1 MNKIYKVVWNAARG
15 CYVVG
20 SELMKTHQGKKKS
33 REGVI
38 SRSAMALL
46 TGLAGWGAAAN
57 IIYADVTVADPSKY
71 GNTVRQNGNVFD
83 VMNQQVKDKNALNR
97 FDRFSL
103 TENQM
108 ANLHM
113 GDAERQINIVNQR
126 MDVNGVVNAIKDNK
140 IGGDVYFFSDKGIAV
155 GAKGVFNVGSLTLG
169 TNAKA
174 GEKLFDEGFGEYD
187 GKTGTAKAKYIA
199 GSGAISVKGTI
210 NTDGDVILGTKKDL
224 TLDGASIKTHRDLA
238 SVNVE
243 SSFSD
248 MRKQVMN
255 LPEKGSADAA
265 KALGNGDVVL
275 YTEDNASVSGG
286 KIMSA
291 GGNVTVSA
299 VSSDAKLQ
307 ADPEEKPA
315 DGMISIKN
323 AYIDSS
329 SDKRDSGKIEVSA
342 ARDVMG
348 VSRVEVDGST
358 LDASGKGGHHSGDVA
373 VHATAATQLY
383 AWDIGDGAYA
393 QVHMGKDKDVSG
405 RNTITADNVDIA
417 AYATTTGDIGQSNE
431 SKTEAELEAKVQNAG
446 EEGTAL
452 SLLKDMGGNLRA
464 VVQATKIKAGADVDI
479 EKTDMAA
486 LGGGKDESAS
496 HGNIS
501 ILSNARSAIQPM
513 TIGAVGYGVN
523 VGISDVDSHVHVDH
537 SSLYAAK
544 DTDISAVG
552 DNKVSMSLIELNFLD
567 DKVRSTV
574 DFTWAELNSRVSAV
588 VGENATITSKEDAS
602 VKASSTRTLSSSVSN
617 GGDTNVIGIAA
628 SVAMADTKAEAE
640 MNGTVYAGGDVTVEA
655 DNSIA
660 KSESG
665 VYQADT
671 SKASSMSGESGL
683 APTVNAVKDKG
694 GQAAG
699 KVKDGAVW
707 IYEKIKSLVADK
719 GEDEGIELDDL
730 DVDEEK
736 NPEQAAEAK
745 KKPWNKLG
753 LNGATAI
760 LLSGNDANASVTGKV
775 RGISDSPVDG
785 KYRGNDAKGAGSL
798 TVKAENIARTSAKSA
813 AFQAPPAKETGAD
826 DKQVTV
832 SAAVTYTAQKNH
844 STAFISG
851 DTKTEGDTKVT
862 AETKIPWQTK
872 LTGTGMAEIGM
883 NAVFIAIDGTGQEL
897 PSYLVD
903 SWTQTSGSGEKA
915 NGAASIAVV
924 NYDNSAKAFIGKK
937 DDAQRE
943 APKVEAG
950 GNVDVNGTTD
960 ITTVNFTGSVKN
972 LLNKAPVNVWSGR
985 RNEIFNKKDWDP
997 NEASNT
1003 GIGGAAL
1010 AVRQKN
1016 NAEAYIDGGAE
1027 VTSGK
1032 DTNVTARTEAFNL
1045 AMTAAGGM
1053 AKSLAIDGTVGV
1065 NRIDNSTKAYLGKGT
1080 ITSGKDVNISASDDS
1095 VDVNLAGAVGA
1106 GEGSGIGA
1114 TIGYNHIIR
1123 DTEACVTG
1131 NMDAEGDMTVHAE
1144 NTGEIIAA
1152 SAAGAVT
1159 YEGKGTSAVN
1169 GGGSS
1174 GFHTPDAE
1182 EESEDGGGLEG
1193 LADSMAGETTNLASS
1208 ADSTIS
1214 KAASQDSS
1222 MKDNAGKAKGGLA
1235 ASANVAVNRIHDTSR
1250 AYVKKDGE
1258 EPVISG
1264 GALSVTSS
1272 NDSSI
1277 IATAAAISASFS
1289 SQNTHALAGSFMYN
1303 SITGVNEAYVEGADM
1318 TLTGSKK
1325 KDRDE
1330 SLAVEAENKETI
1342 TNVAASGSY
1351 TPKGNAVAGQVSLN
1365 WVDDE
1370 NRAWVKD
1377 SSLKADE
1384 VVSISSKNNGKI
1396 GSYTGAVAAATGGS
1410 GASGNAVGAAINVNL
1425 MEGDTTAFLENTEVK
1440 GASSGSAGKT
1450 AVTAEEK
1457 SHITSIVASGAAAN
1471 NFGGAFSASG
1481 NWIHTAADAHVEN
1494 NKSMEAESLAVEAGK
1509 HSTSTLGVGSAAIGN
1524 QAAGASIGVMVN
1536 DSTVKASLA
1545 GSEDHV
1551 ISGGGI
1557 TVKAD
1562 NAYNGSASDSESD
1575 STAKNVAVGFAGG
1588 AAQFGG
1594 SGSVTV
1600 NVIRQ
1605 TTDASLGK
1613 GRYDAGSGKVDVEAI
1628 TKANLFGLAGGVSVS
1643 GGTGIGAA
1651 VDVEHYTGHTYAGL
1665 EDGADIIDG
1674 AGVIVNADSS
1684 ENMTSIAATLAG
1696 GSSFGGAGAAG
1707 AHSITT
1713 DTGAYMGSG
1722 KGSKGA
1728 KAVVKGTVDV
1738 KAKDTTKLTT
1748 AAGSGGIGESAGVG
1762 LTAAVEVVDKNVTA
1776 SVGKNS
1782 KVNAAGLS
1790 VSVENTSDSVTFA
1803 AGLGAGGTAGVAGAA
1818 SETFVTHTTKAFVD
1832 DGADVTVNSRPGRAD
1847 DGRALIKAASSFT
1860 QGSGAGSLGA
1870 SGTVGA
1876 GLANATVSL
1885 NADTEAYAGNGAK
1898 VKADDIAIDAS
1909 HKTDIT
1915 YATIAGG
1922 VGGNAGLSGSIGV
1935 NVLDTETKAYTGN
1948 DAALTAAAKDITLSA
1963 EDTTKLHGGNGGAV
1977 IGINGGGA
1985 GAAVAATVVKKDTET
2000 YAGKNAKL
2008 DSRGKVTLSSDNKEN
2023 LLNVSIQASGGLYA
2037 GLAGAANSTVLHATT
2052 KAFTD
2057 TGVSINTGEDYR
2069 NGGGDVSLAA
2079 THEIERMDST
2089 AAGAAAGAGSI
2100 GAGVDVGVV
2109 RTQTNAYLGDG
2120 NTVHTKGSV
2129 SVKAHD
2135 NMHDIATR
2143 PLAAS
2148 IGGVGLSG
2156 SISVYSFGGALSDDD
2171 KAALKG
2177 KTSENGEEMGF
2188 DDWTDSQINDSS
2200 TAAAMGAYDSEA
2212 LSHVKAKLGTS
2223 FSSKAPSSTGEA
2235 GTLSKVGSG
2244 TSISAGG
2251 SVTVEA
2257 DDTLSVTNTMGNLS
2271 AGAAAAG
2278 TSVSVVTGDKDVKA
2292 LVDRAA
2298 SIRAAGD
2305 VTVKADSSHRLSSA
2319 MVGASVSGGVSIQ
2332 GTEETWKDTARVA
2345 ALLGDTN
2352 GIHGKNISI
2361 TSNNTHDLNSLLTGA
2376 SVALSGALN
2385 GAVITADVSGTS
2397 EAGVGGNGTYDK
2409 EVKADEDVTISA
2421 DAHTRLGAKAVGAAV
2436 GVYAG
2441 AGTGVKLSS
2450 DVDTKAFT
2458 GKGEKIF
2465 GKNISITS
2473 HNTPV
2478 LDNLA
2483 VSAGLGLAGVG
2494 VTVAEN
2500 ESKDDS
2506 RVLIGESTVL
2516 AAEKKVDVSSSMSR
2530 PDGSMKEEKGKYNSF
2545 ARAIAGA
2552 GGVVAGSAAITGAT
2566 MNHETET
2573 EVGAHAKITGGTV
2586 SISASHDDVANVE
2599 METAAAGMYSG
2610 TGGDMRTNM
2619 TSGVKVTLKDGVS
2632 IVSSD
2637 DTKVLAENRSEKNWL
2652 DGKDH
2657 KNGISGGASLAG
2669 GSGIVNHTSITHTTK
2684 VDMGKVTVSGNGA
2697 ALSADEKAKGLTEYD
2712 KKGIAVDAKS
2722 TIISR
2727 DYNTIATGSA
2737 VSAAHVKNTTE
2748 AKADTDVTVAEG
2760 ASFKAG
2766 GTDEASR
2773 EYNDRDFT
2781 ANGSGSRASSYRGG
2795 SIAFGSRNDADIS
2808 SYTMVDVFG
2817 AAGYAGSTNDVTYI
2831 GHADTSFNGSAET
2844 ARGDIRTAAGRDSS
2858 GNTGTLRAQGTS
2870 DILNATAIP
2879 ISIAGDPEVTVESH
2893 ADLTLGEKASLK
2905 SDRDVYLESQAG
2917 YAAALASGEVKDW
2930 VNKLA
2935 EAFGSDGYK
2944 LGKAHE
2950 NTSSA
2955 ANISGSVETGIHRD
2969 RHISFWGVPEKDKD
2983 GNLTGNWILYTDR
2996 NGDISYTVS
3005 GSVPVGTDLY
3015 RRLDELD
3022 GLKGDDAAMAAYD
3035 AERKFIQSKLVEQ
3048 GLGYYQGTTF
3058 VRLPVNDPSEYDD
3071 MAGKMKDGSSYLAS
3085 RADLKAMYTD
3095 AKRESEDQSRALSS
3109 VQTSYDSWK
3118 DAAAAES
3125 RAQSSYDR
3133 ALTVKNEKETDLA
3146 SREAAVDSVRGSESL
3161 EDYVKAHGDEKVVK
3175 SYLFAKSAYDSA
3187 AGSAKDAASALETAK
3202 GKTLSAA
3209 SSYKERA
3216 KSYDTVYLSSFSTDP
3231 TAALGERLK
3240 TEADELAKEQK
3251 LYSDSISAMDS
3262 DISYKKNQLKA
3273 TDDFFAKGG
3282 KEVNGQFVTASGT
3295 VIDGNEYA
3303 YEGGSYVLLHKTAY
3317 NRLTHEIN
3325 VGSVT
3330 SRLGDI
3336 HLEGDTIYGTGSL
3349 KASGDGKVTI
3359 TNNTPYNLYVNDVTV
3374 AGKGSTEGVG
3384 RGGMIYRSGSAL
3396 SSSSASGILKEIND
3410 KNRDKTK
3417 SASFTGVVTR
3427 NLSAKPEV
3435 TIRNTFAPQSKEYM
3449 AGKES
3454 VFSAPS
3460 LHTKGVVYN
3469 PRGAVSVTSTSGD
3482 VYNEGSI
3489 NGAAISV
3496 TANNGD
3502 YIQSYNP
3509 NYRIS
3514 NMGGTPLDDAGN
3526 LQSADG
3532 MGILANGNIYIS
3544 ARYVNINSTI
3554 QSGVAEWKYTIPADF
3569 TLYYRDADG
3578 KVHGGLSAAD
3588 AKALSGSHTFY
3599 VADKDGNAINR
3610 NGDRS
3615 ASDSTGERLTYDVE
3629 TDRFVLSNVEVRGG
3643 HVSIVGTIINTAR
3656 SGAAKGNIKALDG
3669 YGTITVDNRSGKDLE
3684 LRALSTG
3691 DGVEGTIEI
3700 TDLDKSSGAVRQKVV
3715 YTRRADGIYQ
3725 SVNGADPVK
3734 VTGES
3739 STSYATDS
3747 HMYYSYQTGRDWSV
3761 TNRYEYHG
3769 TRNDWFGIQNEQPTK
3784 DELLAIGGKL
3794 VASNPGVE
3802 RPLNGG
3808 YYVSTTNDV
3817 NKTDTGEYYHTSER
3831 TIENGNARYS
3841 WDIKSKRLWYTLGLA
3856 KKWDV
3861 VMTEDLS
3868 KNTVKQYSVKADYP
3882 VGIEFFGNQEG
3893 GSLSVS
3899 GNTGSLYI
3907 EGVLNNKG
3915 GSTSLSGKDII
3926 QGSAGF
3932 IDTKSLSLTASG
3944 SAGKGNGI
3952 RTAAET
3958 VDGSAGDTFAVNVSD
3973 HGVTLGGVTAGKL
3986 ASITAADGISQKE
3999 ESIVKSDRIEL
4010 SAGNG
4015 AISGK
4020 GGAFHVETGSPEG
4033 GAADSR
4039 YGLKA
4044 AAAGDIAITN
4054 TSGDLYLDSV
4064 TSDKGNVT
4072 LTTSGSFIDNNF
4084 TDRDNENAREK
4095 LEGWARKAVLE
4106 NSSETIS
4113 KQKTLLINKVEAK
4126 YNEYLALSSHVKDG
4140 VYILDGAEKTSLAA
4154 SGITDLD
4161 AYAAEKQARYE
4172 ELKKTAGTW
4181 TKEGVA
4187 AYIKSIEGSSDTNL
4201 YGNAALKAESLAG
4214 DTCLTAAEKAEAL
4227 VGSAKSAK
4235 DLLVTFAPG
4244 GIKEGITDTNAT
4256 IKGTPHV
4263 SGKNVTL
4270 TALGDGTM
4278 GSGSIGEKKT
4288 GITVDLS
4295 KDNIPNLTSEELLA
4309 LAAAERG
4316 DFKVSGDKVTVS
4328 TVRPIDT
4335 KAGGILTAKADK
4347 GALYITSQEGIH
4359 EGSTIE
4365 AGGEVRLKTKGAITG
4380 ADVKAGDQV
4389 VLESAGGAISDV
4401 TLKGS
4406 GVVTARAEKGVE
4418 INKEGDLVI
4427 HTLYASDGDVAV
4439 HITEGSV
4446 YAEEG
4451 NDEEGNEQ
4459 GTTFVN
4465 VEGKNISITGADSIL
4480 GEKGNAGSLGM
4491 KAMGG
4496 AIRAEVKDRAD
4507 ITVFGNPEDSETKIS
4522 ARDLALTSRG
4532 DIKAGTFSGSET
4544 LTVYNAG
4551 KVWGGTFR
4559 GGDVSLTN
4567 GGTLS
4572 GGSFTA
4578 GGNMT
4583 MVNRKDG
4590 VMENGSFAG
4599 NDLAFTN
4606 KGKAAGGSYKADAS
4620 MNLANEGSLEKGTFE
4635 SEGTLDMANSGTVGR
4650 SSLTAERDL
4659 TYSDR
4664 ETGAIM
4670 DSSLTSKTGKV
4681 ILGGKAPLLGRVEN
4695 VAISAAHDIAMN
4707 AKSDITLTFVKGSDV
4722 SLTTGGNLTVDK
4734 AETTE
4739 GSLTLD
4745 AGEKLTAK
4753 TLTSTSGL
4761 TAKSGTDMEV
4771 ETMNA
4776 KGAAELT
4783 AKENLSLTKGKAAS
4797 LTMKSGRGM
4806 TVGEAETT
4814 DGDLAL
4820 DAGEKL
4826 TAKTL
4831 TSTSGLTAKS
4841 GTDMEVETMNAKGAA
4856 ELTAKENL
4864 SLTKGK
4870 AASLTMKSGRGMTVG
4885 EAETTDGDLALDAG
4899 EKLTAKTL
4907 TSTSGLNLTSGNDM
4921 DVDYFTA
4928 WEEAKLE
4935 SGDNIRLKEGR
4946 AGDVFMD
4953 AGRNL
4958 FVEDT
4963 LQARMGSA
4971 SLKAAE
4977 DANIHSLTAH
4987 KNVDLLS
4994 GGNAFIESVETK
5006 EGDAAFTSET
5016 GDLEVLESQ
5025 IAGALLMKAGRNIRL
5040 SRSHSVKLSM
5050 KAGESMETKGENA
5063 LISTGDADMEAGET
5077 IRISSRSPVMKME
5090 GVDTERFPSVLTGSG
5105 DAGSILTA
5113 EAKGTDFDP
5122 SGKGSARLETD
5133 TGRVKISAK
5142 IVEMDTLFTAG
5153 AADIEMKADYAGV
5166 DDMSAGKGTALT
5178 LTGFSGRQTGYGGF
5192 HTTTAP
5198 FLLKDSF
5205 VENLYLTGIDDLS
5218 LWNTTLGGD
5227 SRLATSFMT
5236 FTVRKNGG
5244 ALGEHMGSLTLHGYD
5259 IATGERLGDVRNG
5272 ITINGS
5278 YFTPTGTSV
5287 MYRSIYQ
5294 DNELGDDGREKEKS
5308 DDRDHYQEI
5317 GFAPAAESE
5326 DYVVLMK

>member
-20 SELMKTHQGKKKS
+20 SELMKTHRGKKKS

-38 SRSAMALL
+38 SRSAMAIL

-57 IIYADVTVADPSKY
+57 IIYADVTVADPSRY

-83 VMNQQVKDKNALNR
+83 VTNQQVKDKNALNR
-97 FDRFSL
+97 FERFSL

-113 GDAERQINIVNQR
+113 GDAERQINIVKQK

-169 TNAKA
+169 TSAKA
-174 GEKLFDEGFGEYD
+174 GEELFEKGFGDYD
-187 GKTGTAKAKYIA
+187 KLSGTGKAKYIA
-199 GSGAISVKGTI
+199 GNGEISVKGKI
-210 NTDGDVILGTKKDL
+210 NTEGDVILGTKKNL
-224 TLDGASIKTHRDLA
+224 TLNGASIETHRDL
-238 SVNVE
+238 STVNVE
-243 SSFSD
+243 SSLSD
-248 MRKQVMN
+248 MRRQVMN
-255 LPEKGSADAA
+255 LPERGSADAA
-265 KALGNGDVVL
+265 RALGNGDIVL
-275 YTEDNASVSGG
+275 YTEDNASLSGG
-286 KIMSA
+286 KIISA
-291 GGNVTVSA
+291 GGNVTISA

-307 ADPEEKPA
+307 ADPEEKPG

-329 SDKRDSGKIEVSA
+329 SEKRDSGEIEVSA
-342 ARDVMG
+342 ARNVMG
-348 VSRVEVDGST
+348 VSRVEVDGT
-358 LDASGKGGHHSGDVA
+358 TMDASGKGGHHAGDVA
-373 VHATAATQLY
+373 VHAAAATQLY

-405 RNTITADNVDIA
+405 RNTITGDNVDVA

-479 EKTDMAA
+479 EKTDMFAM
-486 LGGGKDESAS
+486 GGGKDESAP

-501 ILSNARSAIQPM
+501 ILSDARSAIQPM

-523 VGISDVDSHVHVDH
+523 VGISDVDSHVHVDN

-574 DFTWAELNSRVSAV
+574 DFTWAELNSDVSAV
-588 VGENATITSKEDAS
+588 VDENAVITGKEDVS

-655 DNSIA
+655 DNSVA

-671 SKASSMSGESGL
+671 SKAASMSGESGL
-683 APTVNAVKDKG
+683 APTVNAVKNKG

-707 IYEKIKSLVADK
+707 LFDKIKSLVADK

-730 DVDEEK
+730 NVDEEK

-775 RGISDSPVDG
+775 RGITDVPVDG

-813 AFQAPPAKETGAD
+813 AYQAPPAEETGAD
-826 DKQVTV
+826 EKQVTV

-844 STAFISG
+844 SAAFISG

-903 SWTQTSGSGEKA
+903 SWTQASGGGEKA

-937 DDAQRE
+937 DDAQTE
-943 APKVEAG
+943 APKVEASG
-950 GNVDVNGTTD
+950 DVDVNAKTD

-972 LLNKAPVNVWSGR
+972 LLNKAPINVWSGR

-1016 NAEAYIDGGAE
+1016 STEAYIDGGAE

-1032 DTNVTARTEAFNL
+1032 DTNVTADSEAFNL

-1080 ITSGKDVNISASDDS
+1080 ITSGKDVTISASDDS

-1114 TIGYNHIIR
+1114 TIGYNHIMR
-1123 DTEACVTG
+1123 DTEAYVTG
-1131 NMDAEGDMTVHAE
+1131 NLDAEGDMTVHAE

-1182 EESEDGGGLEG
+1182 EGAEEGGGLEG

-1208 ADSTIS
+1208 ADGAIS
-1214 KAASQDSS
+1214 EAASQDSS

-1235 ASANVAVNRIHDTSR
+1235 ASANVAVNRIHDTAR
-1250 AYVKKDGE
+1250 AYVKKAEGSE
-1258 EPVISG
+1258 APVISG

-1289 SQNTHALAGSFMYN
+1289 SQNTQAIAGSFMYN
-1303 SITGVNEAYVEGADM
+1303 SITGVNEAYVEGADL
-1318 TLTGSKK
+1318 TLTGTEKK
-1325 KDRDE
+1325 EDGNDVDA
-1330 SLAVEAENKETI
+1330 SLTVKASNEETI

-1377 SSLKADE
+1377 STVKADE
-1384 VVSISSKNNGKI
+1384 SISVDSRNSGKI
-1396 GSYTGAVAAATGGS
+1396 SSYTGAVSAATGGT
-1410 GASGNAVGAAINVNL
+1410 GHAVGAAINVNL
-1425 MEGDTTAFLENTEVK
+1425 MEGDTAAALENTEVK
-1440 GASSGSAGKT
+1440 GASSARAGKT

-1457 SHITSIVASGAAAN
+1457 SNITSIVASGAAAN
-1471 NFGGAFSASG
+1471 RFGGAFSGSG
-1481 NWIHTAADAHVEN
+1481 NWIHTTADAHVN
-1494 NKSMEAESLAVEAGK
+1494 SAKGMDAAGLSVEAGN
-1509 HSTSTLGVGSAAIGN
+1509 HSTSTIGVGSAALGN

-1536 DSTVKASLA
+1536 DSTVKASLTG
-1545 GSEDHV
+1545 GSSEV
-1551 ISGGGI
+1551 IAADGI

-1575 STAKNVAVGFAGG
+1575 STAKNVAIGAAAG

-1600 NVIRQ
+1600 NVIKQ
-1605 TTDASLGK
+1605 TTDATMGK
-1613 GRYDAGSGKVDVEAI
+1613 GKYDAGSGKVDVEAL
-1628 TKANLFGLAGGVSVS
+1628 TKANLFGLAGGASVS

-1651 VDVEHYTGHTYAGL
+1651 VDVQHYTGHTYAGL
-1665 EDGADIIDG
+1665 EDGAHVIDG
-1674 AGVIVNADSS
+1674 SGVVVNAESS

-1696 GSSFGGAGAAG
+1696 GGDFAGAGAAG

-1713 DTGAYMGSG
+1713 DTKAYAGSG
-1722 KGSKGA
+1722 DGEEGA
-1728 KAVVKGTVDV
+1728 SLSVNGMVDI
-1738 KAKDTTKLTT
+1738 KAKDTTKLKTG
-1748 AAGSGGIGESAGVG
+1748 AGSGGVGGTAGVG
-1762 LTAAVEVVDKNVTA
+1762 LTAAVEVVDKTVTA

-1782 KVNAAGLS
+1782 RVMGTALS
-1790 VSVENTSDSVTFA
+1790 VSSENTSDSVTVA
-1803 AGLGAGGTAGVAGAA
+1803 AGLGGGGSAGVAGAA
-1818 SETFVTHTTKAFVD
+1818 SETFVTHTTKAYVD
-1832 DGADVTVNSRPGRAD
+1832 DGADVDIYVRPDEKDEKEHSGKALVKAD
-1847 DGRALIKAASSFT
+1847 SSFT
-1860 QGSGAGSLGA
+1860 QGSGAGSVGA
-1870 SGTVGA
+1870 GGTVGV
-1876 GLANATVSL
+1876 GLSNATVSL
-1885 NADTEAYAGNGAK
+1885 KADTEAYAGNGAK
-1898 VKADDIAIDAS
+1898 VEAGDISFDAS
-1909 HKTDIT
+1909 HETDIT

-1922 VGGNAGLSGSIGV
+1922 VGGNAGVSGSIGV
-1935 NVLDTETKAYTGN
+1935 NVLDTKTKAYTGKE
-1948 DAALTAAAKDITLSA
+1948 AELTAETGDIALSA
-1963 EDTTKLHGGNGGAV
+1963 VDTTKLHGGNGGLA
-1977 IGINGGGA
+1977 IGVNGGGA
-1985 GAAVAATVVKKDTET
+1985 GAAVAATVVKKDTEA
-2000 YAGKNAKL
+2000 YVGKNAKL
-2008 DSRGKVTLSSDNKEN
+2008 DSKGKVTLSADNKEN
-2023 LLNVSIQASGGLYA
+2023 LFNLSVQASGGLYA
-2037 GLAGAANSTVLHATT
+2037 GLAGAANSTYLNAVT

-2057 TGVSINTGEDYR
+2057 TGVSINSKNEYKD
-2069 NGGGDVSLAA
+2069 GGGDISLTAV
-2079 THEIERMDST
+2079 HEIERMDST

-2120 NTVHTKGSV
+2120 NTVNTKGSL
-2129 SVKAHD
+2129 SIKAHD
-2135 NMHDIATR
+2135 NMHDISTR
-2143 PLAAS
+2143 ALAAS

-2156 SISVYSFGGALSDDD
+2156 SISVYNFGGTLSDSD

-2177 KTSENGEEMGF
+2177 KTSKDGQETGF

-2200 TAAAMGAYDSEA
+2200 TATAMGAYDSEA
-2212 LSHVKAKLGTS
+2212 LTAVKAKLGTS

-2235 GTLSKVGSG
+2235 GTLAKVGSG

-2257 DDTLSVTNTMGNLS
+2257 DDTLSITNTMGNLS
-2271 AGAAAAG
+2271 VGMTSAG

-2298 SIRAAGD
+2298 SVSAGGD
-2305 VTVKADSSHRLSSA
+2305 LTVKADSSHSLSSTI
-2319 MVGASVSGGVSIQ
+2319 VGASVSAGVALQ
-2332 GTEETWKDTARVA
+2332 GTEETWKDTARVS

-2352 GIHGKNISI
+2352 GIHAKNISI
-2361 TSNNTHDLNSLLTGA
+2361 TSHNTHDLASLLTGA

-2397 EAGVGGNGTYDK
+2397 EAGVGDDTGIYDK
-2409 EVKADEDVTISA
+2409 EVKADEDITISA

-2441 AGTGVKLSS
+2441 TGTGVKLSS

-2458 GKGEKIF
+2458 GKGEKIS

-2478 LDNLA
+2478 LDGLA

-2494 VTVAEN
+2494 VTAAEN

-2506 RVLIGESTVL
+2506 RVRIGENTVL
-2516 AAEKKVDVSSSMSR
+2516 TAEEKVNVASSMSR
-2530 PDGSMKEEKGKYNSF
+2530 PDGSVKEEKGKYNSF
-2545 ARAIAGA
+2545 AQAIAGA
-2552 GGVVAGSAAITGAT
+2552 GGVVAGSVAVTDIT
-2566 MNHETET
+2566 MDHETET
-2573 EVGAHAKITGGTV
+2573 EVGANAKITGRTV
-2586 SISASHDDVANVE
+2586 SISAGHDDVANLE
-2599 METAAAGMYSG
+2599 METAAVGMYSG
-2610 TGGDMRTNM
+2610 TGGDTRTNI
-2619 TSGVKVTLKDGVS
+2619 TSDVKVTLKDGVS
-2632 IVSSD
+2632 IASTD
-2637 DTKVLAENRSEKNWL
+2637 NTKITAENRSEKKWL
-2652 DGKDH
+2652 DGKDR
-2657 KNGISGGASLAG
+2657 KNGISAGASLAG

-2697 ALSADEKAKGLTEYD
+2697 ALTADEKAKGLTEYD
-2712 KKGIAVDAKS
+2712 KKGIAVDAHS

-2727 DYNTIATGSA
+2727 DYNTIATGS
-2737 VSAAHVKNTTE
+2737 VVGAAHVKNTTE
-2748 AKADTDVTVAEG
+2748 ASAHTDVTVAEG

-2766 GTDEASR
+2766 GTEEASK
-2773 EYNDRDFT
+2773 EYNDRDFA

-2795 SIAFGSRNDADIS
+2795 SIAVGSRNDADIS

-2817 AAGYAGSTNDVTYI
+2817 AAGYAGSTNDVTYT
-2831 GHADTSFNGSAET
+2831 GHADTVFNGSAET

-2858 GNTGTLRAQGTS
+2858 GNTGILRAQGTS

-2879 ISIAGDPEVTVESH
+2879 ISIAGDPDVTVNSYGN
-2893 ADLTLGEKASLK
+2893 LTLGEKASLR
-2905 SDRDVYLESQAG
+2905 SDRDVYLEAQAG
-2917 YAAALASGEVKDW
+2917 NVAALASGEVKDW

-2944 LGKAHE
+2944 LGKSHE
-2950 NTSSA
+2950 NTATA
-2955 ANISGSVETGIHRD
+2955 ASLSGSVETGIHRD

-3035 AERKFIQSKLVEQ
+3035 SERKFIRSKLVEQ
-3048 GLGYYQGTTF
+3048 GLGYYEGVNF

-3085 RADLKAMYTD
+3085 QADRKTLYTD
-3095 AKRESEDQSRALSS
+3095 AKRESEAQSKALSS
-3109 VQTSYDSWK
+3109 VQSAYDSWK

-3125 RAQSSYDR
+3125 SAQVSYDS
-3133 ALTVKNEKETDLA
+3133 ALAVKNEKETALTGA
-3146 SREAAVDSVRGSESL
+3146 VKAVDDVRGSTGL
-3161 EDYVKAHGDEKVVK
+3161 EDYVKAHRDEDVVK
-3175 SYLFAKSAYDSA
+3175 SYLSAKDAYDSA
-3187 AGSAKDAASALETAK
+3187 AAELSDAGSVLTAAKGKAASAV
-3202 GKTLSAA
+3202 
-3209 SSYKERA
+3209 SSYKESA
-3216 KSYDTVYLSSFSTDP
+3216 KGYDSTYETSFSKDP
-3231 TAALGERLK
+3231 MAALGSLL
-3240 TEADELAKEQK
+3240 TMEADELRREQK
-3251 LYSDSISAMDS
+3251 LYSDSISLVDS

-3282 KEVNGQFVTASGT
+3282 KEVNGQFVTASGS
-3295 VIDGNEYA
+3295 VISGSDYA
-3303 YEGGSYVLLHKTAY
+3303 YEGGSYVLLHKEAY

-3325 VGSVT
+3325 VGDVT
-3330 SRLGDI
+3330 SQLGDI

-3359 TNNTPYNLYVNDVTV
+3359 TNYTPYNLYVNQVTI
-3374 AGKGSTEGVG
+3374 AGKGGTEGVG
-3384 RGGMIYRSGSAL
+3384 TGGMIYRSGSAL
-3396 SSSSASGILKEIND
+3396 SSASSADILKEIND
-3410 KNRDKTK
+3410 KNKDKTK
-3417 SASFTGVVTR
+3417 SASFTDVVTR
-3427 NLSAKPEV
+3427 NLSDKPDV
-3435 TIRNTFAPQSKEYM
+3435 TIKNTFEPKSKEYM
-3449 AGKES
+3449 VENES
-3454 VFSAPS
+3454 AFSAPS
-3460 LHTKGVVYN
+3460 LHTKGLVYN
-3469 PRGAVSVTSTSGD
+3469 PRGSVTVTSASGD

-3489 NGAAISV
+3489 NGAAINV

-3509 NYRIS
+3509 SYRIS
-3514 NMGGTPLDDAGN
+3514 NMGGTPLDDSGN

-3532 MGILANGNIYIS
+3532 MGILANGNIFIS

-3554 QSGVAEWKYTIPADF
+3554 QSGMAEWNYTIPADF
-3569 TLYYRDADG
+3569 TLYYKDADG
-3578 KVHGGLSAAD
+3578 TVHGGLSTAD
-3588 AKALSGSHTFY
+3588 AKDLSGVHTFY
-3599 VADKDGNAINR
+3599 VADKDGKAINR
-3610 NGDRS
+3610 NGDKS
-3615 ASDSTGERLTYDVE
+3615 SSDSTGERLTYDAE

-3643 HVSIVGTIINTAR
+3643 HVSIVGTIINTAQA
-3656 SGAAKGNIKALDG
+3656 GAAKGNIKALDG

-3691 DGVEGTIEI
+3691 SGVEGTIEI
-3700 TDLDKSSGAVRQKVV
+3700 TDLDKSTGAVRQKVV

-3725 SVNGADPVK
+3725 SVNGAHPVK

-3769 TRNDWFGIQNEQPTK
+3769 TRADWFGIQDKEPTK
-3784 DELLAIGGKL
+3784 QELLAIGGKL

-3808 YYVSTTNDV
+3808 YYVSTSNDV
-3817 NKTDTGEYYHTSER
+3817 NQVDTGEYYRFSER
-3831 TIENGNARYS
+3831 TIDNGGARYS
-3841 WDIKSKRLWYTLGLA
+3841 WDIKSKRLWYTLGVA

-3861 VMTEDLS
+3861 VMTEDVS
-3868 KNTVKQYSVKADYP
+3868 KNTVKQYSVKADHP
-3882 VGIEFFGNQEG
+3882 VGIGFFGNQEG

-3932 IDTKSLSLTASG
+3932 IDTKSLTLHAAG

-3958 VDGSAGDTFAVNVSD
+3958 VDGSAGDTFAVTVFD

-3986 ASITAADGISQKE
+3986 SSITAAGTISQKE
-3999 ESIVKSDRIEL
+3999 GASVKADRVEL
-4010 SAGNG
+4010 SAESG

-4020 GGAFHVETGSPEG
+4020 GSAFHVETGRPEG

-4044 AAAGDIAITN
+4044 SAAGDIAITN

-4064 TSDKGNVT
+4064 ISENGSVA
-4072 LTTSGSFIDNNF
+4072 LTTNGSFIDNNF
-4084 TDRDNENAREK
+4084 TDTDNENAREK

-4126 YNEYLALSSHVKDG
+4126 YSEYLALSSRVKDG
-4140 VYILDGAEKTSLAA
+4140 VYTLDEASKEALRA

-4161 AYAAEKQARYE
+4161 VYAAGKQARYE
-4172 ELKKTAGTW
+4172 ELKKTVGTW
-4181 TKEGVA
+4181 TKEGVEG
-4187 AYIKSIEGSSDTNL
+4187 YIKSIEESHDTAL
-4201 YGNAALKAESLAG
+4201 YGNAALTAESLSG
-4214 DTCLTAAEKAEAL
+4214 DTYLTAAEKAEAL

-4244 GIKEGITDTNAT
+4244 GIKEGITDTNTT

-4270 TALGDGTM
+4270 TALDDGHTM

-4295 KDNIPNLTSEELLA
+4295 KENIPDLTSEELLA

-4316 DFKVSGDKVTVS
+4316 DFHVNGDKVTVS
-4328 TVRPIDT
+4328 TVRAIDT

-4347 GALYITSQEGIH
+4347 GAVYITSQEGIH
-4359 EGSTIE
+4359 EGSSIE
-4365 AGGEVRLKTKGAITG
+4365 AGGEVRLKTKGTMEG
-4380 ADVKAGDQV
+4380 VDVMAGDQV

-4427 HTLYASDGDVAV
+4427 HTLYAAGGDVAV
-4439 HITEGSV
+4439 NIKNGSV

-4451 NDEEGNEQ
+4451 NDEEGTEP

-4480 GEKGNAGSLGM
+4480 GEKGNANSLGV

-4496 AIRAEVKDRAD
+4496 AVKAEVKDKAD
-4507 ITVFGNPEDSETKIS
+4507 MTVFGNMEDGETKIS
-4522 ARDLALTSRG
+4522 ARNLALTSRG
-4532 DIKAGTFSGSET
+4532 DIKTGTFSGSEK
-4544 LTVYNAG
+4544 LSLYNAG
-4551 KVWGGTFR
+4551 KVSGGTFR
-4559 GGDVSLTN
+4559 GGEVGLTN

-4590 VMENGSFAG
+4590 VMDSGFFAG
-4599 NDLAFTN
+4599 KDLTFN
-4606 KGKAAGGSYKADAS
+4606 NEGKAAGGTYKADES
-4620 MNLANEGSLEKGTFE
+4620 MNLANSGTLKKSTFE
-4635 SEGTLDMANSGTVGR
+4635 SGGPLDMANSGTVSR
-4650 SSLTAERDL
+4650 SSLISGRDL
-4659 TYSDR
+4659 TYGDTK
-4664 ETGAIM
+4664 TGAIM
-4670 DSSLTSKTGKV
+4670 DSSLTSKAGKV
-4681 ILGGKAPLLGRVEN
+4681 ILGGASPLLGRVEN
-4695 VAISAAHDIAMN
+4695 VSISAVHDIAMN
-4707 AKSDITLTFVKGSDV
+4707 AKSDLTLTSVKGSTV

-4734 AETTE
+4734 AETTD
-4739 GSLTLD
+4739 GDLTMEAD
-4745 AGEKLTAK
+4745 GKLTAE

-4771 ETMNA
+4771 ENLSA
-4776 KGAAELT
+4776 GDAAELT
-4783 AKENLSLTKGKAAS
+4783 AKESLSLTKGSASS
-4797 LTMKSGRGM
+4797 LTMKSGKGM

-4814 DGDLAL
+4814 DGDLAME
-4820 DAGEKL
+4820 AGGKL

-4831 TSTSGLTAKS
+4831 TSASGLKAKS
-4841 GTDMEVETMNAKGAA
+4841 GSDMEVERFNAWEKA
-4856 ELTAKENL
+4856 EL
-4864 SLTKGK
+4864 S
-4870 AASLTMKSGRGMTVG
+4870 
-4885 EAETTDGDLALDAG
+4885 
-4899 EKLTAKTL
+4899 
-4907 TSTSGLNLTSGNDM
+4907 ST
-4921 DVDYFTA
+4921 
-4928 WEEAKLE
+4928 
-4935 SGDNIRLKEGR
+4935 DNIRLKEGR
-4946 AGDVFMD
+4946 AGDLSMD
-4953 AGRNL
+4953 AGKNIS
-4958 FVEDT
+4958 VEDK

-4971 SLKAAE
+4971 SLNATE
-4977 DANIHSLTAH
+4977 ETNIHSLTAH
-4987 KNVDLLS
+4987 ENVDLLS
-4994 GGNAFIESVETK
+4994 SGNAFIGTVETK
-5006 EGDAAFTSET
+5006 EGDAVFTSET
-5016 GDLEVLESQ
+5016 GDLEVLDSK
-5025 IAGALLMKAGRNIRL
+5025 IAGALSMKAGRNIRL

-5050 KAGESMETKGENA
+5050 KAGETIETKGENA
-5063 LISTGDADMEAGET
+5063 LISTGDADMKAGET
-5077 IRISSRSPVMKME
+5077 IRISSSSPVMKMA
-5090 GVDTERFPSVLTGSG
+5090 GVDTGRTPSAPEGYG

-5113 EAKGTDFDP
+5113 EAKGTDFTT
-5122 SGKGSARLETD
+5122 SGKGSARLVTA

-5142 IVEMDTLFTAG
+5142 IVEMDTLSTNG

-5166 DDMSAGKGTALT
+5166 DDLSAGKGAAFT
-5178 LTGFSGRQTGYGGF
+5178 LTGFSGRQAGYGGF

-5205 VENLYLTGIDDLS
+5205 VENLNLTGTDDLT
-5218 LWNTTLGGD
+5218 LRNTTIGGD

-5236 FTVRKNGG
+5236 LTVRKNGG
-5244 ALGEHMGSLTLHGYD
+5244 ALGEHIGSLTLQGYD
-5259 IATGERLGDVRNG
+5259 ITTGERLGDVRNG

-5278 YFTPTGTSV
+5278 HFTPNGTGV
-5287 MYRSIYQ
+5287 MDRSLYQ
-5294 DNELGDDGREKEKS
+5294 DNELGYDGREKEKS
-5308 DDRDHYQEI
+5308 GEKDHYMEI
-5317 GFAPAAESE
+5317 GFAPAEETE